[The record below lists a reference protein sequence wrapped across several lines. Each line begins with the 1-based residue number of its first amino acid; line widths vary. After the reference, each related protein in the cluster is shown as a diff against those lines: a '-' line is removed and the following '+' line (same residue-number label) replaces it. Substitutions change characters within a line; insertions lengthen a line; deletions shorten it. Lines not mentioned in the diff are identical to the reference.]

1 VRLPASTAWL
11 RAALAALCLAL
22 AACRGV
28 LVHEVRS
35 EYSHIQ
41 VYDSGGRRAIYFGGV
56 EGPRVVETVID
67 LRQPHGL
74 QHEYAR
80 AAMTAF
86 LYRPDAASC
95 LLVGLGGG
103 SMVRFINHHFP
114 DLRLD
119 VVELDP
125 AMVAVARDYFGTSE
139 GPRTRIF
146 VADGREYLERA
157 TERYDV
163 ILIDAHLH
171 PGGRTDTT
179 GHPLSL
185 KSDAFYR
192 SIHSRLNAGGVV
204 MFNILSGADA
214 QRYVDGIRGAFLAT
228 HLYRPGGTGNLIVF
242 ASPQGPLADDAQLRQ
257 RAREW
262 DRRGIFGYSVERILG
277 ERETSAR
284 WNPAQ

>member
-1 VRLPASTAWL
+1 MRRPTGTWL
-11 RAALAALCLAL
+11 RAALAVICLAL

-41 VYDSGGRRAIYFGGV
+41 VYDSGGRRAIYFGGD
-56 EGPRVVETVID
+56 EGPRVVETLMD
-67 LRQPHGL
+67 LRQPHVL
-74 QHEYAR
+74 QHGYAR
-80 AAMTAF
+80 AAMMAF

-125 AMVAVARDYFGTSE
+125 AMVAVARDFFGTSE

-157 TERYDV
+157 TVRYDV

-171 PGGRTDTT
+171 PGERTDTT

-185 KSDAFYR
+185 QSDAFYA
-192 SIHSRLNAGGVV
+192 SIRQRLNAGGVI
-204 MFNILSGADA
+204 MFNILSGPDA
-214 QRYVDGIRGAFLAT
+214 QRYVGGIRSAFFAT
-228 HLYRPGGTGNLIVF
+228 QLYHPGGTGNLIVF
-242 ASPQGPLADDAQLRQ
+242 ASPQGPLPDDAQLRQ
-257 RAREW
+257 RAKEW
-262 DRRGIFGYSVERILG
+262 DRRGTFDFSFERILG

-284 WNPAQ
+284 GNAAQ

>member
-1 VRLPASTAWL
+1 MRGPGKAWL

-22 AACRGV
+22 AACRGD

-41 VYDSGGRRAIYFGGV
+41 VYDSGGRRAIYFGAD
-56 EGPRVVETVID
+56 EGPRVVETLMD
-67 LRQPHGL
+67 LRQPHVL
-74 QHEYAR
+74 QHAYAR
-80 AAMTAF
+80 AAMAAF

-125 AMVAVARDYFGTSE
+125 AMVGVARDFFGTTE
-139 GPRTRIF
+139 NGRTRIL
-146 VADGREYLERA
+146 VADGREYLERS

-171 PGGRTDTT
+171 PSERTDAT
-179 GHPLSL
+179 GHPLTL

-192 SIHSRLNAGGVV
+192 SIHARLNAGGVV
-204 MFNILSGADA
+204 MFNILSGPDA
-214 QRYVDGIRGAFLAT
+214 QRFLEGIRGAFFAT
-228 HLYRPGGTGNLIVF
+228 ELYRPLGTGNLIVF
-242 ASPQGPLADDAQLRQ
+242 ASPQGPLARDAQLQQ
-257 RAREW
+257 RAQEF
-262 DRRGIFGYSVERILG
+262 DRRGTFGFSFERVLG
-277 ERETSAR
+277 EREAAGR
-284 WNPAQ
+284 